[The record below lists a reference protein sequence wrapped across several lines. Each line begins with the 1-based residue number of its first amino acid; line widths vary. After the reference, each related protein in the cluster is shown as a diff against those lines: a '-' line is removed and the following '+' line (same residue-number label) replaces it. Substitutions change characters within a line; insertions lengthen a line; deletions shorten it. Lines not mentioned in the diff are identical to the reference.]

1 MKYCIIY
8 FLFPFLVYAQ
18 NQKGASPK
26 ANTQSRSLETNSAT
40 YAVVVGISDYQDKDI
55 PDLRFA
61 DKDAEAFANFLRSPA
76 GGSLNTDHLKVL
88 LNKQATMA
96 QFANA
101 LDWLMENAKE
111 NDQAIV
117 YFSGHGDVE
126 KKTLTQP
133 GFLLCW
139 DAPARVYMA
148 GGAFALPMLQEVI
161 STLSIQTKAKVVV
174 ILDACRAGKLAG
186 SSVGGA
192 QATAAN
198 LSKQF
203 ANEVKMLSCQPNEYS
218 IEGEQWGGGRGAFSF
233 NLVNSL
239 YGLAD
244 ANQDLVVTLQEVGRY
259 LEDHVT
265 AEVAPVNQMPM
276 VLGNRNEKIAIVDPS
291 ILAAFQTVK
300 ANQMAMLSAIDT
312 RGIEED
318 VLGTLDSTTLM
329 IYKLFKKSL
338 EDQVF
343 LEPATQCSE
352 AYYQLLMAE
361 PRMKRLHSTITRNYA
376 AALQEEAQQTLNFWL
391 KVNLTKNMQPGS
403 NQKTPFS
410 KVKVRIQSFSKYL
423 ERAAELLGNKHYMYK
438 SLMARKYFFEGYL
451 LANTHNNPDKN
462 LGEMALAHFRQS
474 LKWEPD
480 QPHVYWQM
488 SRVFGHNLPE
498 PDSVEHY
505 TQAAI
510 NLYPSW
516 IKPKVEGAFLL
527 FENFN
532 RWSKAQVLLDQAIQI
547 DSTSDELFNVLSLYN
562 LKQNKFETAEHYIKK
577 AISLDSTDG
586 FYWYNFGATLKSK
599 GEWEKAIHAVKT
611 AIQLDSAFAPA
622 WRLLGNLYTKT
633 NRLAET
639 EQPLLKSVALDPML
653 YNGYVD
659 LGKLYFQTNRIN
671 EAETSLKKAISLD
684 EKEGQAHFEL
694 GFLYSRTKRFPEA
707 KQQYEKAISCD
718 TTNKFYWLDFGSLYL
733 EYQQYDKAIEIY
745 KKSISIDSTYN
756 LSYNQLGYAYLATSN
771 FILAEQALKK
781 AIFLDSTLANPN
793 KHLGMV
799 YYKTNRMAESRK
811 CIQKALSLNPK
822 YAAAYIALACL
833 DFSEG
838 KLSESLEN
846 IEKAIANG
854 LGYMQLIKD
863 EELTLLCEKPEWKTI
878 MKKHFPDKFKD

>member
-1 MKYCIIY
+1 MITGTI
-8 FLFPFLVYAQ
+8 LFSQSP
-18 NQKGASPK
+18 KGATPLSGSQ
-26 ANTQSRSLETNSAT
+26 QSTKTGQT

-61 DKDAEAFANFLRSPA
+61 DKDAEAFTNFLRSNA
-76 GGSLNTDHLKVL
+76 GGKLDNDHLKIL
-88 LNKQATMA
+88 INKEATMA

-101 LDWLMENAKE
+101 LDWLMENTKE
-111 NDQAIV
+111 NDQAII

-203 ANEVKMLSCQPNEYS
+203 ANEIKILSCQPNEYS

-244 ANQDLVVTLQEVGRY
+244 ANKDLSITLQETIRY

-265 AEVAPVNQMPM
+265 AEVAPVSQVPI
-276 VLGNRNEKIAIVDPS
+276 VLGNRNEKIATVDPS
-291 ILAAFQTVK
+291 ILATFQNEN
-300 ANQMAMLSAIDT
+300 ANQMAMLSAVDT
-312 RGIEED
+312 RGIEDD
-318 VLGTLDSTTLM
+318 VLCTLDSTNLM
-329 IYKLFKKSL
+329 IYKFFKKSL
-338 EDQVF
+338 EDQAF
-343 LEPATQCSE
+343 LEPASKCSE

-361 PRMKRLHSTITRNYA
+361 PKMKRLHSTITRNYA
-376 AALQEEAQQTLNFWL
+376 AALQEEAQQTLNLWL
-391 KVNLTKNMQPGS
+391 KTNLSKNTLTSS
-403 NQKTPFS
+403 NQRIPYS
-410 KVKVRIQSFSKYL
+410 KVRVRIQNFSKYL
-423 ERAAELLGNKHYMYK
+423 ERAAELLGYKHYMYK

-462 LGEMALAHFRQS
+462 LGEMALTQFRQS
-474 LKWEPD
+474 LQWEPD

-488 SRVFGHNLPE
+488 SRVFGFNIPQ
-498 PDSVEHY
+498 PDSVAYY

-510 NLYPSW
+510 NLHPAW

-527 FENFN
+527 FDNFGQLS
-532 RWSKAQVLLDQAIQI
+532 RAKHFLDQAIQI

-562 LKQNKFETAEHYIKK
+562 HKQNKFEEAEQYLRK
-577 AISLDSTDG
+577 AISLDSTSG
-586 FYWYNFGATLKSK
+586 FYWYNLGATLKSK
-599 GEWEKAIHAVKT
+599 GQWEAAAHAVKT
-611 AIQLDSAFAPA
+611 SIMLDSAFAPA
-622 WRLLGNLYTKT
+622 WRLLGNLYSKT
-633 NRLAET
+633 RRFAEA
-639 EQPLLKSVALDPML
+639 EPLLVKSIALDSML
-653 YNGYVD
+653 YYGYLD

-684 EKEGQAHFEL
+684 EKEGQAYFEL
-694 GFLYSRTKRFPEA
+694 GFLYSRTQRLQEA
-707 KQQYEKAISCD
+707 KQHYEKAISCD
-718 TTNKFYWLDFGSLYL
+718 TTNKSYWLDLGTFYL
-733 EYQQYDKAIEIY
+733 ENRQYDKAIEIY
-745 KKSISIDSTYN
+745 KKAISIDSTHN
-756 LSYNQLGYAYLATSN
+756 LSYNNLGYVYLVTSN
-771 FILAEQALKK
+771 FVQAEQTLKK
-781 AIFLDSTLANPN
+781 SIFLDSTLANPN

-811 CIQKALSLNPK
+811 CIQKALFLNPN
-822 YAAAYIALACL
+822 YAAAYLVLAYMDL
-833 DFSEG
+833 SAG
-838 KLSESLEN
+838 KLSESLES

-854 LGYMQLIKD
+854 IGYEQLIKD
-863 EELTLLCEKPEWKTI
+863 EEFTLLHQKPEWKI
-878 MKKHFPDKFKD
+878 LLKKYFPDKI